1 MINRV
6 QIDGFIEEAPMLQ
19 ELPEGETRI
28 ATWIL
33 RHERKSRNDVV
44 MFNTFRCVAW
54 DKMSDIAAG
63 LGKGDFIRASGAL
76 QSYRDAETGGLSFQI
91 AVSGIQRRD
100 APEAL
105 TSGDGVAFVNYGQ
118 PT

>member
-6 QIDGFIEEAPMLQ
+6 QIEGFIEEAPMIQ
-19 ELPEGETRI
+19 ELPDGETTI

-54 DKMSDIAAG
+54 GKMRDIAAG
-63 LGKGDFIRASGAL
+63 LNKGDFIRASGAL
-76 QSYRDAETGGLSFQI
+76 QSYRDAETGALGFQI
-91 AVSGIQRRD
+91 AVAGIQRRE

-105 TSGDGVAFVNYGQ
+105 TAEDGVAVVNYG
-118 PT
+118 